1 MRILSAN
8 IFKFN
13 CTRIETEK
21 KARQRLTFSA
31 FLKFVQ
37 INVYTITFPGDI
49 ILLLAM
55 FQFSVTF
62 AFKSLLSDVTQKV
75 EC

>member
-1 MRILSAN
+1 VSIALHS
-8 IFKFN
+8 
-13 CTRIETEK
+13 TEDVGNQGTL

-62 AFKSLLSDVTQKV
+62 AFKSLLSDVTQKI